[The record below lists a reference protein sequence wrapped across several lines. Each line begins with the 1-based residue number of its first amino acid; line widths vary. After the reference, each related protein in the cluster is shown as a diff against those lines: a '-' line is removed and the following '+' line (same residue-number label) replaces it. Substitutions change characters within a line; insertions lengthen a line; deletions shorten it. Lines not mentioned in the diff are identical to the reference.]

1 MFLDQPFRGFGQ
13 IAGKRDPVEMSD
25 HQGAVGFQQAR
36 CLGRRRRAVKPMP
49 ALAGRHHIEGMIG
62 EAGFLGAG
70 DNVIGGGDARL
81 AIEPFGLFDQ
91 RIRRIEAGYFAA
103 GPREA
108 APESAGAEIEQA
120 LARLADTE
128 DRQAII

>member
-1 MFLDQPFRGFGQ
+1 
-13 IAGKRDPVEMSD
+13 
-25 HQGAVGFQQAR
+25 
-36 CLGRRRRAVKPMP
+36 
-49 ALAGRHHIEGMIG
+49 MIG